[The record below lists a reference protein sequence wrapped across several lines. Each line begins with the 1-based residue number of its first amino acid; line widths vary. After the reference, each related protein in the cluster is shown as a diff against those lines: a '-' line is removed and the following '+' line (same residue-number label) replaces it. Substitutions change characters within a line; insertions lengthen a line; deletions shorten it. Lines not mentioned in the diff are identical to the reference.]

1 MKGRFFDI
9 LQEVE
14 RERELGKGS
23 SKDSHLLVID
33 GLNTFIRVFSAVPAL
48 NDDGQHIGGVTGF
61 LRSVAAVIRK
71 IKPTRCVIVF
81 DGKGGSKRRKEL
93 FPEYKANRAN
103 KTAFNR
109 YQEFA
114 SLEDE
119 SASMKKQF
127 GRMVQYLNCL
137 PVTTLSI
144 DNVEADDIMAYIANE
159 VYTEDE
165 NRVTIC
171 STDRDF
177 LQLVNNRISVWSPIK
192 KKMYTPSVMQEEFG
206 FSSKNYLVY
215 RSFIGDKSDNIP
227 GLKGVGP
234 KSLIKHFPM
243 FTDNREVTI
252 QELVEHAAT
261 VEKKYKV
268 HELVSK
274 NKELLDLNYRLM
286 QLKEVDIHGGAKMIT
301 LDKMQGDIDKLN
313 TYEFKKMFMAD
324 KMYTVIKDLDSWLNS
339 SFNSLNAFASL
350 GKD

>member
-1 MKGRFFDI
+1 MKARYLDI
-9 LQEVE
+9 LREVE
-14 RERELGKGS
+14 RDHEQGTGS
-23 SKDSHLLVID
+23 TKDSHLLVID

-61 LRSVAAVIRK
+61 LRSVAAVIRRL
-71 IKPTRCVIVF
+71 KPTRCVIVF

-119 SASMKKQF
+119 QDSMKRQF
-127 GRMVQYLNCL
+127 GRMIQYLNCL

-159 VYTEDE
+159 IYTKDE

-206 FSSKNYLVY
+206 FSSKNYLLY

-234 KSLIKHFPM
+234 KSLIKYFPV
-243 FTDNREVTI
+243 FTEDREI
-252 QELVEHAAT
+252 T
-261 VEKKYKV
+261 VEEIVQYANDVDKKYKV
-268 HELVSK
+268 HSLVSE
-274 NKELLDLNYRLM
+274 NKELLELNYKLM
-286 QLKEVDIHGGAKMIT
+286 QLKEVDINGNAKMLT
-301 LDKMQGDIDKLN
+301 MNKVQGDIDKMNVL
-313 TYEFKKMFMAD
+313 EFKKMFMAD
-324 KMYTVIKDLDSWLNS
+324 KMYTVIKDLDSWLKS
-339 SFNSLNAFASL
+339 SFNSLNAYASL
-350 GKD
+350 

>member
-1 MKGRFFDI
+1 MKARYQDI
-9 LQEVE
+9 LREIE
-14 RERELGKGS
+14 REKEQGTGS
-23 SKDSHLLVID
+23 TKDSHLLVID

-61 LRSVAAVIRK
+61 LRSVAAVVRL
-71 IKPTRCVIVF
+71 IKPTRCIIVF
-81 DGKGGSKRRKEL
+81 DGKGGSRRRKDIY
-93 FPEYKANRAN
+93 PEYKANRAN

-119 SASMKKQF
+119 QDSMRRQF
-127 GRMVQYLNCL
+127 GRVIQYLNCL

-159 VYTEDE
+159 IYTDDK

-206 FSSKNYLVY
+206 FSSKNYLLY

-234 KSLIKHFPM
+234 KSLIKYFPV
-243 FTDNREVTI
+243 FT
-252 QELVEHAAT
+252 
-261 VEKKYKV
+261 
-268 HELVSK
+268 
-274 NKELLDLNYRLM
+274 
-286 QLKEVDIHGGAKMIT
+286 
-301 LDKMQGDIDKLN
+301 
-313 TYEFKKMFMAD
+313 
-324 KMYTVIKDLDSWLNS
+324 
-339 SFNSLNAFASL
+339 
-350 GKD
+350 